1 MGWCEGNGQRSPM
14 KRAATWRGDPLPPTV
29 APAAFPR
36 LTPQGSVLLWDLGIL
51 RAVAMVERL
60 AKASRGDRI
69 LAGRTTPHVR
79 R

>member
-1 MGWCEGNGQRSPM
+1 MR
-14 KRAATWRGDPLPPTV
+14 RAAIWRGDPLPVCLDPTT
-29 APAAFPR
+29 FPR
-36 LTPQGSVLLWDLGIL
+36 LTPQESALLWDLGIL